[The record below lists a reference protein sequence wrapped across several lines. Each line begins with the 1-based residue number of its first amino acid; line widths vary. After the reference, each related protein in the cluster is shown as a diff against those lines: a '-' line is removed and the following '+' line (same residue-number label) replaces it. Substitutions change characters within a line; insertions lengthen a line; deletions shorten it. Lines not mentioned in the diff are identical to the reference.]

1 MTKPLGTINFMKTF
15 IAGHN
20 GLVGSSLVRIFESKP
35 TVEIHTVGRTKLDL
49 LNRDDVFSYLNDLKP
64 ELVIIAAAKVGGIK
78 SNSTFPVDFLTQ
90 NIIMQTNLM
99 DASFASNV
107 KNVIFLGSSCIY
119 PKHAEQPIKENSL
132 LTGPLEV
139 TNEAYAIAKIAGV
152 KLVQAYRKQY
162 SQNWISVMPCNLY
175 GVGDNFNA
183 ELGHVIPALI
193 NKIYR
198 AKTMGENRVK
208 LWGSGN
214 ALREFL
220 YVDDLA
226 KAIYKIVETEFFKY
240 DILNVGSGTE
250 ITIRDLAE
258 LICKILEFEGEIQ
271 WDVSMPDGTPR
282 KVLDSSLISEI
293 GWEPSVS
300 LEKGLIEAIN
310 YFKKNKLW
318 EVN

>member
-1 MTKPLGTINFMKTF
+1 
-15 IAGHN
+15 
-20 GLVGSSLVRIFESKP
+20 
-35 TVEIHTVGRTKLDL
+35 
-49 LNRDDVFSYLNDLKP
+49 
-64 ELVIIAAAKVGGIK
+64 
-78 SNSTFPVDFLTQ
+78 
-90 NIIMQTNLM
+90 MQTNLM

-152 KLVQAYRKQY
+152 KLIQAYRKQY

-175 GVGDNFNA
+175 GVGDNFNT

-198 AKTMGENRVK
+198 AKTMGENIVK

-282 KVLDSSLISEI
+282 KVLDSSQISEI
-293 GWEPSVS
+293 GWVPTVS

>member
-1 MTKPLGTINFMKTF
+1 MTKPLGTMNFMKTF

-20 GLVGSSLVRIFESKP
+20 GLVGSSLVRIFETKP
-35 TVEIHTVGRTKLDL
+35 AAEIHTVGRSKLDL
-49 LNRDDVFSYLNDLKP
+49 LNRDHVFSYLNDLKP

-226 KAIYKIVETEFFKY
+226 KAIYEIVETEFFKY
-240 DILNVGSGTE
+240 DILNVGSGKE
-250 ITIRDLAE
+250 ITIRDLAA

-293 GWEPSVS
+293 GWVPSVS

-310 YFKKNKLW
+310 YFEKNKLW
-318 EVN
+318 EIN

>member
-1 MTKPLGTINFMKTF
+1 MKTF

-49 LNRDDVFSYLNDLKP
+49 LNRDHVFSYLNDLKP
-64 ELVIIAAAKVGGIK
+64 ELVIMAAAKVGGIK

-107 KNVIFLGSSCIY
+107 QNVIFLGSSCIY

-198 AKTMGENRVK
+198 AKTMGENIVK

-293 GWEPSVS
+293 GWVPSVS
-300 LEKGLIEAIN
+300 LETGLIEAIN
-310 YFKKNKLW
+310 YFEKNKLW
-318 EVN
+318 EIN

>member
-1 MTKPLGTINFMKTF
+1 MKTF

-20 GLVGSSLVRIFESKP
+20 GLVGSALVRVFESKP
-35 TVEIHTVGRTKLDL
+35 AVEIHTIGRTKLDL
-49 LNRDDVFSYLNDLKP
+49 LNRDHVFSYLNDLKP

-90 NIIMQTNLM
+90 NLIMQTNLM
-99 DASFASNV
+99 DASFESNV

-119 PKHAEQPIKENSL
+119 PKHAEQPIKEKSL

-152 KLVQAYRKQY
+152 KLIQAYRKQY

-175 GVGDNFNA
+175 GIGDNFNA

-226 KAIYKIVETEFFKY
+226 KAINKIVETDFFKY

-258 LICKILEFEGEIQ
+258 LICKILEFDGEIQ

-282 KVLDSSLISEI
+282 KVLDSSQISEI
-293 GWEPSVS
+293 GWAPSVS
-300 LEKGLIEAIN
+300 LENGLIKAIN

>member
-1 MTKPLGTINFMKTF
+1 MKTF

-20 GLVGSSLVRIFESKP
+20 GLVGRSLVRIFESKP
-35 TVEIHTVGRTKLDL
+35 AADIHTVGRTKLDL
-49 LNRDDVFSYLNDLKP
+49 LNRDHVFSYLNDLKP

-99 DASFASNV
+99 DASFASKV

-175 GVGDNFNA
+175 GVGDNFNT

-198 AKTMGENRVK
+198 AKTMGENIVK

-226 KAIYKIVETEFFKY
+226 KAIYKIVETDFFKY

-250 ITIRDLAE
+250 ITIRDLAK

-293 GWEPSVS
+293 GWVSTVS

-318 EVN
+318 EIN

>member
-1 MTKPLGTINFMKTF
+1 
-15 IAGHN
+15 
-20 GLVGSSLVRIFESKP
+20 
-35 TVEIHTVGRTKLDL
+35 
-49 LNRDDVFSYLNDLKP
+49 
-64 ELVIIAAAKVGGIK
+64 
-78 SNSTFPVDFLTQ
+78 
-90 NIIMQTNLM
+90 
-99 DASFASNV
+99 
-107 KNVIFLGSSCIY
+107 
-119 PKHAEQPIKENSL
+119 
-132 LTGPLEV
+132 LEV

-198 AKTMGENRVK
+198 AKTMGENSVK

-226 KAIYKIVETEFFKY
+226 KAIYKIVETGFFKY

>member
-1 MTKPLGTINFMKTF
+1 MKPLGTMRLMKTF

-35 TVEIHTVGRTKLDL
+35 TVEIHTVGRSKLDL
-49 LNRDDVFSYLNDLKP
+49 LNRDHVFSYLNDLKP

-193 NKIYR
+193 NRIYR

-293 GWEPSVS
+293 GWVPSVS
-300 LEKGLIEAIN
+300 LETGLIEAIN
-310 YFKKNKLW
+310 YFEKNKLW
-318 EVN
+318 EIN

>member
-1 MTKPLGTINFMKTF
+1 MTKSLGTMRFMKTF

-49 LNRDDVFSYLNDLKP
+49 LNRDHVFSYLNDLKP
-64 ELVIIAAAKVGGIK
+64 ELVIMAAAKVGGIK

-293 GWEPSVS
+293 GWVPSVS
-300 LEKGLIEAIN
+300 LETGLIEAIN
-310 YFKKNKLW
+310 YFEKNKLW
-318 EVN
+318 EIN

>member
-1 MTKPLGTINFMKTF
+1 MKTF

-49 LNRDDVFSYLNDLKP
+49 LNRDHVFSYLNDLKP
-64 ELVIIAAAKVGGIK
+64 ELVIMAAAKVGGIK

-293 GWEPSVS
+293 GWVPSVS
-300 LEKGLIEAIN
+300 LETGLIEAIN
-310 YFKKNKLW
+310 YFEKNKLW
-318 EVN
+318 EIN

>member
-1 MTKPLGTINFMKTF
+1 M
-15 IAGHN
+15 
-20 GLVGSSLVRIFESKP
+20 
-35 TVEIHTVGRTKLDL
+35 
-49 LNRDDVFSYLNDLKP
+49 
-64 ELVIIAAAKVGGIK
+64 AAAKVGGIK

-107 KNVIFLGSSCIY
+107 QNVIFLGSSCIY

-198 AKTMGENRVK
+198 AKTMGENIVK

-293 GWEPSVS
+293 GWVPSVS
-300 LEKGLIEAIN
+300 LETGLIEAIN
-310 YFKKNKLW
+310 YFEKNKLW
-318 EVN
+318 EIN

>member
-1 MTKPLGTINFMKTF
+1 MKPLGTMRLMKTF

-35 TVEIHTVGRTKLDL
+35 TVEIHTVGRSKLDL
-49 LNRDDVFSYLNDLKP
+49 LNRDHVFSYLNDLKP

-250 ITIRDLAE
+250 ITIRDLAK

-293 GWEPSVS
+293 GWVPSVS
-300 LEKGLIEAIN
+300 LETGLIEAIN
-310 YFKKNKLW
+310 YFEKNKLW
-318 EVN
+318 EIN

>member
-1 MTKPLGTINFMKTF
+1 MTKPLGTINLMKTF

-20 GLVGSSLVRIFESKP
+20 GLVGRSLVRIFESKP
-35 TVEIHTVGRTKLDL
+35 AADIHTVGRTKLDL
-49 LNRDDVFSYLNDLKP
+49 LNRDHVFSYLNDLKP

-99 DASFASNV
+99 DASFASKV

-175 GVGDNFNA
+175 GVGDNFDA

-198 AKTMGENRVK
+198 AKTMGENIVK

-226 KAIYKIVETEFFKY
+226 KAIYKIVETDFFKY

-250 ITIRDLAE
+250 ITIRDLAK
-258 LICKILEFEGEIQ
+258 LICKILEFECEIQ

-293 GWEPSVS
+293 GWVSTVS

-318 EVN
+318 EIN

>member
-1 MTKPLGTINFMKTF
+1 MNSMKTF

-35 TVEIHTVGRTKLDL
+35 AAEIHTVGRTKLDL
-49 LNRDDVFSYLNDLKP
+49 LNRDHVFSYLNDLNP

-152 KLVQAYRKQY
+152 KLIQAYRKQY

-193 NKIYR
+193 NKIYK
-198 AKTMGENRVK
+198 AKTMGENSVK

-226 KAIYKIVETEFFKY
+226 KAIYKIVETDFFKY

-250 ITIRDLAE
+250 ITIRDLAK

-293 GWEPSVS
+293 GWVPSVS

>member
-1 MTKPLGTINFMKTF
+1 
-15 IAGHN
+15 
-20 GLVGSSLVRIFESKP
+20 
-35 TVEIHTVGRTKLDL
+35 
-49 LNRDDVFSYLNDLKP
+49 
-64 ELVIIAAAKVGGIK
+64 
-78 SNSTFPVDFLTQ
+78 
-90 NIIMQTNLM
+90 M

-193 NKIYR
+193 NRIYR

-293 GWEPSVS
+293 GWVPSVS
-300 LEKGLIEAIN
+300 LETGLIEAIN
-310 YFKKNKLW
+310 YFEKNKLW
-318 EVN
+318 EIN

>member
-1 MTKPLGTINFMKTF
+1 MKTF

-35 TVEIHTVGRTKLDL
+35 AAEIHTVGRTKLDL
-49 LNRDDVFSYLNDLKP
+49 LNRDHVFSYLNDLKP

-152 KLVQAYRKQY
+152 KLIQAYRKQY

-193 NKIYR
+193 NKIYK
-198 AKTMGENRVK
+198 AKTMGENSVK

-226 KAIYKIVETEFFKY
+226 KAIYKIVETDFFKY

-250 ITIRDLAE
+250 ITIRDLAK

-293 GWEPSVS
+293 GWVPSMS

>member
-1 MTKPLGTINFMKTF
+1 MKQPLGNIEIMNIF

-20 GLVGSSLVRIFESKP
+20 GLVGSSLVRLFESKLG
-35 TVEIHTVGRTKLDL
+35 VKIHTMDRTKLDL
-49 LNRDDVFSYLNDLKP
+49 LNRDQVLSYLNDLKP

-107 KNVIFLGSSCIY
+107 NNVIFLGSSCIY

-152 KLVQAYRKQY
+152 KLIQAYRKQY
-162 SQNWISVMPCNLY
+162 SRKWISVMPCNLY

-198 AKTMGENRVK
+198 SKTAGETGVK

-250 ITIRDLAE
+250 ITIRDLAK

-293 GWEPSVS
+293 GWAPSVS
-300 LEKGLIEAIN
+300 LETGLNEAIN
-310 YFKKNKLW
+310 YFKTNKLW
-318 EVN
+318 DLN

>member
-1 MTKPLGTINFMKTF
+1 MKTF

-20 GLVGSSLVRIFESKP
+20 GLVGSSLVRVFESKP
-35 TVEIHTVGRTKLDL
+35 AVEIHTIGRTKLDL
-49 LNRDDVFSYLNDLKP
+49 LNRDHVFSYLNDLKP

-90 NIIMQTNLM
+90 NLIMQTNLM

-119 PKHAEQPIKENSL
+119 PKHAEQPIKEKSL

-152 KLVQAYRKQY
+152 KLIQAYRKQY

-198 AKTMGENRVK
+198 AKTVGENSVK

-310 YFKKNKLW
+310 YFRKNKLW

>member
-1 MTKPLGTINFMKTF
+1 MKTY

-35 TVEIHTVGRTKLDL
+35 TVEIHTVGRSKLDL
-49 LNRDDVFSYLNDLKP
+49 LNRDHVFSYLNDLKP
-64 ELVIIAAAKVGGIK
+64 ELVIMAAAKVGGIK

-250 ITIRDLAE
+250 IKIRDLAE

-293 GWEPSVS
+293 GWVPSVS
-300 LEKGLIEAIN
+300 LETGLIEAIN
-310 YFKKNKLW
+310 YFEKNKLW
-318 EVN
+318 EIN

>member
-1 MTKPLGTINFMKTF
+1 MKTF

-35 TVEIHTVGRTKLDL
+35 AAEIHTVGRTKLDL
-49 LNRDDVFSYLNDLKP
+49 LNRDHVFSYLNDLKP

-152 KLVQAYRKQY
+152 KLIQAYRKQY

-193 NKIYR
+193 NKIYK
-198 AKTMGENRVK
+198 AKTMGENSVK

-226 KAIYKIVETEFFKY
+226 KAIYKIVETDFFKY

-250 ITIRDLAE
+250 ITIRDLAK

-293 GWEPSVS
+293 GWVPSMS

-318 EVN
+318 EIN

>member
-1 MTKPLGTINFMKTF
+1 MKTF

-35 TVEIHTVGRTKLDL
+35 AADIHTVGRTKLDL
-49 LNRDDVFSYLNDLKP
+49 LNRDNVFSYLNDLKP
-64 ELVIIAAAKVGGIK
+64 DLVIIAAAKVGGIK

-152 KLVQAYRKQY
+152 KLIQAYRKQY

-175 GVGDNFNA
+175 GVGDNFDA

-198 AKTMGENRVK
+198 AKTMGENIVK

-226 KAIYKIVETEFFKY
+226 KAIYKIVETDFFKY

-282 KVLDSSLISEI
+282 KVLDSSQISEI
-293 GWEPSVS
+293 GWVPTVS

>member
-1 MTKPLGTINFMKTF
+1 MKQPLGIIGIMNIF

-20 GLVGSSLVRIFESKP
+20 GLVGSSLVRLFESKP
-35 TVEIHTVGRTKLDL
+35 GVKIHTMDRTKLDL
-49 LNRDDVFSYLNDLKP
+49 LNRDQVLSYLNDLKP

-107 KNVIFLGSSCIY
+107 NNVIFLGSSCIY

-152 KLVQAYRKQY
+152 KLIQAYRKQY
-162 SQNWISVMPCNLY
+162 SRNWISVMPCNLY

-193 NKIYR
+193 NKIHR
-198 AKTMGENRVK
+198 AKTLSENSVK

-226 KAIYKIVETEFFKY
+226 KAICKIVETGYFKF

-250 ITIRDLAE
+250 ITIRDLAK
-258 LICKILEFEGEIQ
+258 LICEILQFKGEIH
-271 WDVSMPDGTPR
+271 WNISMPDGTPR
-282 KVLDSSLISEI
+282 KVLDSSLIKET
-293 GWEPSVS
+293 GWEPSVT
-300 LEKGLIEAIN
+300 LENGLIESIN
-310 YFKKNKLW
+310 YFLKNKIW
-318 EVN
+318 ELN

>member
-1 MTKPLGTINFMKTF
+1 MTQPLGTMDFMKTF

-20 GLVGSSLVRIFESKP
+20 GLVGSSLVRIFETKP
-35 TVEIHTVGRTKLDL
+35 AVEIHTVGRSKLDL
-49 LNRDDVFSYLNDLKP
+49 LNRDHVFSYLNDLKP

-198 AKTMGENRVK
+198 AKAMGVNRVK

>member
-1 MTKPLGTINFMKTF
+1 MKTF

-35 TVEIHTVGRTKLDL
+35 AADIHTVGRTKLDL
-49 LNRDDVFSYLNDLKP
+49 LNRDNVFSYLSDLKP
-64 ELVIIAAAKVGGIK
+64 DLVIIAAAKVGGIK

-152 KLVQAYRKQY
+152 KLIQAYRKQY

-198 AKTMGENRVK
+198 AKTMGENIVK

-226 KAIYKIVETEFFKY
+226 KAIYKIFETGFFKY

-258 LICKILEFEGEIQ
+258 LICKILEFEGEIE
-271 WDVSMPDGTPR
+271 WDGSMPDGTPR

-310 YFKKNKLW
+310 YFKKNKLL

>member
-1 MTKPLGTINFMKTF
+1 MNSMKTF

-35 TVEIHTVGRTKLDL
+35 AAEIHTVGRTKLDL
-49 LNRDDVFSYLNDLKP
+49 LNRDHVFSYLNDLKP

-152 KLVQAYRKQY
+152 KLIQAYRKQY

-193 NKIYR
+193 NKIYK
-198 AKTMGENRVK
+198 AKTMGENSVK

-226 KAIYKIVETEFFKY
+226 KAIYKIVETNFFKY

-282 KVLDSSLISEI
+282 KVLDSSLISEN
-293 GWEPSVS
+293 GWVPSMS

-318 EVN
+318 EIN

>member
-1 MTKPLGTINFMKTF
+1 MTKPLGTMNFMKTF

-20 GLVGSSLVRIFESKP
+20 GLVGSSLVRMFESKP
-35 TVEIHTVGRTKLDL
+35 AAEIHTVGRTQLDL
-49 LNRDDVFSYLNDLKP
+49 LNRDHVFSYLNDLKP

-198 AKTMGENRVK
+198 AKTMGENIVK

-293 GWEPSVS
+293 GWEPFVS

-310 YFKKNKLW
+310 YFEKNRLW
-318 EVN
+318 EIN

>member
-49 LNRDDVFSYLNDLKP
+49 LNRDHVFSYLNNLKP

-198 AKTMGENRVK
+198 AKTMGENIVK